1 MNDVCKNT
9 VEQIFEANDQL
20 VEQLMELRNENG
32 GVQKVIFYFKY
43 GSDGS
48 QGHPI
53 FKQILDA
60 ERYQGAVYATGMVPM
75 QLVVFLSNGRKEIL
89 YNNVLVNSSLSW
101 RPLRI
106 LFKKESTELIK
117 DEKARLDSERAQLQD
132 IEILDGITITF
143 KGIYSMNDMKES
155 VWKCPKKSSLYR
167 FYCFAP
173 FYFPYSDCSHLSQ
186 CSLFSFCFAYST
198 HSVHGVWKSQISL
211 IQSCKQSELR
221 LQFECTIIDKKCEK
235 KVNFGE
241 F

>member
-20 VEQLMELRNENG
+20 VEQLMELRDENG

-75 QLVVFLSNGRKEIL
+75 QLVAFMQNGRKEII

-106 LFKKESTELIK
+106 LFKKESTEIIK
-117 DEKARLDSERAQLQD
+117 EEKARLDSERAQLQD
-132 IEILDGITITF
+132 FEILDGITITF

-155 VWKCPKKSSLYR
+155 V
-167 FYCFAP
+167 
-173 FYFPYSDCSHLSQ
+173 
-186 CSLFSFCFAYST
+186 
-198 HSVHGVWKSQISL
+198 
-211 IQSCKQSELR
+211 
-221 LQFECTIIDKKCEK
+221 
-235 KVNFGE
+235 
-241 F
+241 